1 MLIRNNDMKILN
13 NLFTLLSLLLLLGA
27 CEKDGDKF
35 FLSSPEESE
44 LIASTNSVVLTE
56 ETAKFYAL
64 SLAWTEQTLQ
74 INDAQYK
81 PTTGV
86 QTLVQVS
93 RSEDFSGT
101 VIESLESGLSKSYS
115 VAALNVIA
123 YRLEATPDEAAPLYF
138 RLAGSNGNN
147 IDPVYSNVIK
157 VMVTP
162 YPIDM
167 RFANIIN
174 KDDAKDSGKD
184 LYAAE
189 ADGNY
194 IGFMGTKAWDGF
206 YLQEAD
212 GTTWHTAY
220 SGNTGTPFII
230 TTNAPDGSWDLWFPG
245 QTGCYF
251 VNVNTPQKQWTALW
265 MPTLNVSGID
275 GITMEYKLNL
285 NQWQGVFTATEAG
298 NVNIQMNGTGKLYDN
313 TSISGANNTIDD
325 EKAKDTPFAFGGS
338 ANGLTFSTGTNA
350 TAGTIAVNVP
360 TAGEYTLIIDLN
372 DPLGWKVEVKEGAE
386 EPEPEPAIDSY
397 IYLPGIGPAVNGG
410 WAYDHKIAIYNE
422 EELKYAGLVDVDS
435 EWGSYAMC
443 TVDYWDANKLYTL
456 ANDDATSSA
465 TNGTLILGEGKNIPA
480 PVDGLYLFVVSLK
493 EPRSYKVDAV
503 SNVYCYLGIDNEELV
518 SLQATST
525 VGTYSGTIT
534 LKTATQWGI
543 KFVINNWTGS
553 YGGYDGKLY
562 YNANEGI
569 KPLEAG
575 TYSVTVDFINNTYTI
590 TNQ

>member
-1 MLIRNNDMKILN
+1 MKILN

-386 EPEPEPAIDSY
+386 EPEPEVSQTLY
-397 IYLPGIGPAVNGG
+397 ITGINESEN
-410 WAYDHKIAIYNE
+410 WTFDNTISLYDAE
-422 EELKYAGLVDVDS
+422 RMSYAGVLNVNS
-435 EWGSYAMC
+435 QWGYNFYTKAEWNNDYKY
-443 TVDYWDANKLYTL
+443 TVNTNEAYTAESGKLIQPGDNT
-456 ANDDATSSA
+456 
-465 TNGTLILGEGKNIPA
+465 NIPA
-480 PVDGLYLFVVSLK
+480 PEAGLYLLDVSISQLTYTTTSIGNQIYYSGLNDVWDFK
-493 EPRSYKVDAV
+493 ALD
-503 SNVYCYLGIDNEELV
+503 
-518 SLQATST
+518 ATST
-525 VGTYSGTIT
+525 SGEFAGTVTITSASTDGIQILIANDNWELKFGGYEGTLYYKGSNITDDKSLTPGQYTLTVNLIDMTYSYTP
-534 LKTATQWGI
+534 
-543 KFVINNWTGS
+543 IN
-553 YGGYDGKLY
+553 
-562 YNANEGI
+562 
-569 KPLEAG
+569 
-575 TYSVTVDFINNTYTI
+575 
-590 TNQ
+590 